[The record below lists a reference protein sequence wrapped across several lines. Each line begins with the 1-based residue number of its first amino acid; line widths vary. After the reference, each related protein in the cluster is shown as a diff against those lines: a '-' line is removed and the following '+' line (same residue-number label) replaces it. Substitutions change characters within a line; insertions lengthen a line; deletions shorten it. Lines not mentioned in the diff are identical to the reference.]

1 MSTFTGSFQIEGDS
15 SSLPA
20 SVSIEHDTLRLVSRS
35 HLIGEWPMADVDVEE
50 TDSGLMIVVEGERVR
65 LDLTDQ
71 RGFVLAAGVLRK
83 PPEKKTGR
91 RGRKR
96 RKEAPAEA
104 VAEPPPPPRERR
116 AISDVIDGWLEEL
129 RPDFDEVRNT
139 ARATPRGRLLWVSM
153 AVFAIASAI
162 IPTVVV
168 IALTAV
174 GTVATLLAVF
184 GYLDNSIR
192 VRFPNRF
199 PPIVVLAGG
208 LALLVV
214 AVAIASIPDHPL
226 SLL

>member
-1 MSTFTGSFQIEGDS
+1 MSTFTGSFQIEGDA

-35 HLIGEWPMADVDVEE
+35 HLIGEWPIADVDVEE
-50 TDSGLMIVVEGERVR
+50 TDSGVTIVVEGERVR

-71 RGFVLAAGVLRK
+71 QGFVLAAGVLRK

-91 RGRKR
+91 WGRKR
-96 RKEAPAEA
+96 REEAPAEA
-104 VAEPPPPPRERR
+104 PTEPPPPPKQRR
-116 AISDVIDGWLEEL
+116 SIPDVIDGWLEEL

-139 ARATPRGRLLWVSM
+139 AQAAPRGRLLWISLG
-153 AVFAIASAI
+153 VFAVAAVI

-174 GTVATLLAVF
+174 GTIATLLAVF

-208 LALLVV
+208 LALLVI